1 MDNLIRIFKSVANG
15 KRVRMLNLLD
25 RKSERTISD
34 LADELR
40 LPYQT
45 VARNL
50 SILSNAGLVKVR
62 THYGVAHYSIN
73 RDERQKYAW
82 RILAT
87 IADYYKERK

>member
-1 MDNLIRIFKSVANG
+1 MDNLIRIFKSVANA
-15 KRVRMLNLLD
+15 KRVRMLKLLD
-25 RKSERTISD
+25 GKGERTISD

-50 SILSNAGLVKVR
+50 STLAHTGLVKVR
-62 THYGVAHYSIN
+62 THYGSAYYSIN
-73 RDERQKYAW
+73 RDERQKHAW